1 MHFLRP
7 ILLILPLSLS
17 LNVLAADSTNTTE
30 QRDKTLE
37 RRHSGETMPMRDCLV
52 KNGNDKAFCEN
63 ELANNPTGVNATD
76 TPRRSIP
83 NPNTQ
88 IRDDIK
94 TRNTNP
100 TDVQTPDNQLSV
112 PRIEPLPPNNNNPS
126 GTTPNTGTGNTGTG
140 TTNTPGTNTSQ

>member
-63 ELANNPTGVNATD
+63 ELANNPTGVSATD
-76 TPRRSIP
+76 TPRHRIP
-83 NPNTQ
+83 NTNTQ
-88 IRDDIK
+88 IRDDVK
-94 TRNTNP
+94 TKNTNP
-100 TDVQTPDNQLSV
+100 TDVQTPERQLNV
-112 PRIEPLPPNNNNPS
+112 PSIEPVPPSNNNSGVSNPS
-126 GTTPNTGTGNTGTG
+126 NSGTG
-140 TTNTPGTNTSQ
+140 TTNAPGTNTTQ